1 MNQLKILHVTQGY
14 WPAIGGTEWL
24 MQRLS
29 EELVRQ
35 FNDEVTVFTTN
46 CYSGESFWSPNMPR
60 MKTGQDEI
68 NGVKIHRFPVYSHLS
83 RALGPIQKFAFSLGL
98 PFNDYLRTYYS
109 GPIIP
114 GLVSRIQAFPADII
128 AASSF
133 PLLHMYNAQKAGQ
146 KSKRPVVFFGGLHP
160 VEKWGFG
167 RPNIYKAIKKAS
179 YYIAYTGFEAQYVIN
194 KGAQPEKVAVIGLG
208 VDPQPFQNISVEDA
222 KRRYGLEGKKVVGF
236 IGQIGG
242 HKGVDT
248 LIKAMP
254 QVWEQCADTYVL
266 IAGSRTLFC
275 DNLEKMISE
284 WPEEFQ
290 KKIILHYNFGIEE
303 KPWLFSAVD
312 IFVYPSGFESFG
324 ISFLEAWAAS
334 KPVIGCRVGAI
345 PWVVQAGLDGFL
357 IEYQNPAMLSEAISI
372 LLKNPTLAHEMG
384 EVGQRKVISQYTWP
398 KVAANFRKIYLSAI
412 NASK

>member
-1 MNQLKILHVTQGY
+1 M
-14 WPAIGGTEWL
+14 
-24 MQRLS
+24 
-29 EELVRQ
+29 
-35 FNDEVTVFTTN
+35 
-46 CYSGESFWSPNMPR
+46 
-60 MKTGQDEI
+60 
-68 NGVKIHRFPVYSHLS
+68 
-83 RALGPIQKFAFSLGL
+83 
-98 PFNDYLRTYYS
+98 
-109 GPIIP
+109 
-114 GLVSRIQAFPADII
+114 
-128 AASSF
+128 
-133 PLLHMYNAQKAGQ
+133 
-146 KSKRPVVFFGGLHP
+146 
-160 VEKWGFG
+160 
-167 RPNIYKAIKKAS
+167 
-179 YYIAYTGFEAQYVIN
+179 
-194 KGAQPEKVAVIGLG
+194 AVIGLG

-334 KPVIGCRVGAI
+334 KPVIGYRVGAI

>member
-1 MNQLKILHVTQGY
+1 MKILHVTQGY

-29 EELVRQ
+29 EELVQQ
-35 FNDEVTVFTTN
+35 FHDEVTVFTTN
-46 CYSGESFWSPNMPR
+46 CYSGEAFWTPGMLR
-60 MKTGQDEI
+60 MGVGQDEI

-83 RALGPIQKFAFSLGL
+83 KAMGPIQKTAYSLGL

-114 GLVSRIQAFPADII
+114 GLVGKIQAFPADVI

-133 PLLHMYNAQKAGQ
+133 PLLHMYDSLNAGL
-146 KSKRPVVFFGGLHP
+146 KSKRPVVLFGGLHP

-167 RPNIYKAIKKAS
+167 RPIIYKAIKKAS
-179 YYIAYTGFEAQYVIN
+179 YYIAYTGYEAQFVSDR
-194 KGAQPEKVAVIGLG
+194 GAPPEKVAVIGLG
-208 VDPQPFQNISVEDA
+208 VDPQPFQSIVVDEA
-222 KRRYGLEGKKVVGF
+222 KHRYGLAGKTVIGF

-248 LIKAMP
+248 LIRAMP
-254 QVWEQCADTYVL
+254 KVWEQFPDVFLL

-275 DNLEKMISE
+275 DTLEKMIAD
-284 WPEEFQ
+284 WPEEYRE
-290 KKIILHYNFGIEE
+290 KVILHYNFGVEE

-324 ISFLEAWAAS
+324 IAFLEAWAAR

-345 PWVVQAGLDGFL
+345 PWVVQAGKDGLL
-357 IEYQNPAMLSEAISI
+357 IEYQNAAMLSEAIA
-372 LLKNPTLAHEMG
+372 LLLRNSSLAHEMG
-384 EVGQRKVISQYTWP
+384 EAGQRKVIAQYTWP
-398 KVAANFRKIYLSAI
+398 KVAARFREIYS
-412 NASK
+412 NAVSTGS